1 MVRTAIVLLLTFL
14 LLPAVRLPA
23 GVALTPA
30 TLMSEMLVGF
40 ALGLGAALFIGAAE
54 LAGDVLAFQTG
65 LSGASTLDPVNQT
78 NIATLGHFMQL
89 TALTLLLA
97 LDGHILMIEALAHS
111 MDVIG
116 IGAAVDW
123 QAGTRMLVRYISD
136 LFLTGVRI
144 AAPVTLAV
152 LISNLALGIL
162 AKA

>member
-1 MVRTAIVLLLTFL
+1 
-14 LLPAVRLPA
+14 
-23 GVALTPA
+23 
-30 TLMSEMLVGF
+30 
-40 ALGLGAALFIGAAE
+40 
-54 LAGDVLAFQTG
+54 
-65 LSGASTLDPVNQT
+65 
-78 NIATLGHFMQL
+78 
-89 TALTLLLA
+89 LLLA

-162 AKA
+162 AKATPKLNSFMLAYPLQIAIGLITVGIALPLVFAVFAGWDGMYREIVVELLGGM